1 MGLAFYYISR
11 CQNTQ
16 PKVAHLNIIQKRPN
30 QSLQLDNIKSL
41 SNKLT
46 ESEKYHYNIRI
57 AHPDWGMGI
66 LFYYLPS
73 SSFFY

>member
-46 ESEKYHYNIRI
+46 ESEKYH
-57 AHPDWGMGI
+57 
-66 LFYYLPS
+66 
-73 SSFFY
+73 